1 MPRLSDSVC
10 VACQIGAPK
19 VTKVE
24 ASQLLA
30 EIPDWQIVSIN
41 NILQLER
48 QYQFKNFKDALAFTN
63 KVGELAENEG
73 HHPELITE
81 WGKVT
86 VKWWTHKIKGL
97 HKNDFICAAKT
108 EILYNK

>member
-1 MPRLSDSVC
+1 MSELSQQSC
-10 VACQIGAPK
+10 EACQIGAPK

-30 EIPDWQIVSIN
+30 EIPDWQIISIN

-48 QYQFKNFKDALAFTN
+48 KYQFKNFKEALAFTN
-63 KVGELAENEG
+63 RVGELAENEG

-108 EILYNK
+108 EILFN